1 MVRSPGWVNDAAET
15 AVYHHRL
22 GCCFTSWKFE
32 GDSFVYRG
40 VGERVWDLLI
50 DVQCDRTNGVMESN
64 DDRRGGGGLNA
75 SNLNLSLSNVSNKRM
90 GGKICIT
97 KIYWNWTP
105 VVATCL

>member
-64 DDRRGGGGLNA
+64 DDRGGGGFKC
-75 SNLNLSLSNVSNKRM
+75 V
-90 GGKICIT
+90 
-97 KIYWNWTP
+97 
-105 VVATCL
+105 